1 MTFAEFVLKLIRNEQ
16 NSLTVKTNYDSNN
29 NNANN
34 GNTLNLHIIKMTKK
48 SNIDKDLELSDFT
61 KDILNDSNNYN
72 YITPIK
78 TNKPKPSYTEYNVN
92 TVSSNNKDSQI
103 INNQSEIYM
112 SEDIRKAYG
121 LLKKKSKSHQKY
133 SIMLR
138 EDNED
143 TNPHI

>member
-16 NSLTVKTNYDSNN
+16 NSITVKTNYDSNNN

-61 KDILNDSNNYN
+61 KDILNDSNNY
-72 YITPIK
+72 ITPIK
-78 TNKPKPSYTEYNVN
+78 VNKPKPSYTEYVN